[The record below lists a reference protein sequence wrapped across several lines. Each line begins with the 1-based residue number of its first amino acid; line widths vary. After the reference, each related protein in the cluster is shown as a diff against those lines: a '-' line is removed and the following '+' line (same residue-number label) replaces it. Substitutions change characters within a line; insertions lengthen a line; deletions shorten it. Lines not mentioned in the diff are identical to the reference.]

1 MTDVLLMRREDR
13 VAVLTLSRPERPNA
27 LDTGGRAASLGPF
40 LNRESLNMM
49 LARQALIDARKAA
62 VK

>member
-1 MTDVLLMRREDR
+1 MTDVLLVRREDR
-13 VAVLTLSRPERPNA
+13 VAVLTLNRPERP
-27 LDTGGRAASLGPF
+27 LGPF
-40 LNRESLNMM
+40 LDRESLNMM